1 MKKSEFKTSFYTL
14 MDEQVEC
21 MGLEDKIVFI
31 RKILVDYQKER
42 EDFLDTSNK
51 GKGWSD
57 EQLELILSLAPT
69 KENCAWLAR
78 IFKRGY
84 GSIEQIYRWAGSD
97 RNRIEA
103 SGRENDAF
111 IQQIKRIAKKVGFRA

>member
-57 EQLELILSLAPT
+57 EQLGAHSFPCAYEGELRLAGT
-69 KENCAWLAR
+69 H
-78 IFKRGY
+78 I
-84 GSIEQIYRWAGSD
+84 
-97 RNRIEA
+97 
-103 SGRENDAF
+103 
-111 IQQIKRIAKKVGFRA
+111 